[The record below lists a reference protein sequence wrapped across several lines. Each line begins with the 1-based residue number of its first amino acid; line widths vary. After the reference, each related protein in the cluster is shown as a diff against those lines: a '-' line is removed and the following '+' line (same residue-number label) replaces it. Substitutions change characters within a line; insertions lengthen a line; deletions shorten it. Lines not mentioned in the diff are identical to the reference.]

1 MGTITDAATLR
12 SLYAP
17 IRENPNARR
26 AKMLTGMMDKSGYA
40 APLLAY
46 AAGKE
51 MAGAEAW
58 DADREMKAEEAQAAT
73 VSQAAAAADDSYFDK
88 MFGHILKMAQKQPGV
103 AKVMLVNEI
112 ENGNNKRFKSLPP
125 AEKIASVWSDGAMGG
140 ISLKDGA
147 IWGFDGADGTPK
159 IWRPAAP
166 GADGKPT
173 GSWEAPTQADL
184 DAAIKPTK
192 QDPPKSREVQ
202 RGGMKVTEEWN
213 EETKTWREIGKGP
226 AWKPGEG
233 EGKPPTPT
241 TSQKELE
248 QINRERAAAGQPPLS
263 MEEYKADPIITQI
276 VKEQLNKK
284 KPAAPA
290 KAPAPPKG
298 AAMPGELSPDGKSI
312 TVGVTLYPI
321 GADGTVI
328 VNGKKYKVK

>member
-26 AKMLTGMMDKSGYA
+26 AKMLTSMMDKSGYA
-40 APLLAY
+40 APMLAY
-46 AAGKE
+46 VAGKE

-73 VSQAAAAADDSYFDK
+73 TRQAGDAAAQQYAEKVMGHIIRVSEKDAVAATQMLKVESESGGNPYMARFKGITFNAPSKDGWATVAGPDGYVYHTYMPDLQAAVEAGPDSDLYK
-88 MFGHILKMAQKQPGV
+88 KTVI
-103 AKVMLVNEI
+103 
-112 ENGNNKRFKSLPP
+112 
-125 AEKIASVWSDGAMGG
+125 KIGEG
-140 ISLKDGA
+140 
-147 IWGFDGADGTPK
+147 
-159 IWRPAAP
+159 
-166 GADGKPT
+166 
-173 GSWEAPTQADL
+173 
-184 DAAIKPTK
+184 KPTK

-248 QINRERAAAGQPPLS
+248 QINGERAAAGQPPLS
-263 MEEYKADPIITQI
+263 MEEYKADPIKQI

-298 AAMPGELSPDGKSI
+298 AAMTGELSPDGKSI
-312 TVGVTLYPI
+312 TVGGTLYPI